1 MQLAAEGTLVLP
13 LAAEGTL
20 VLPLAAQMVT
30 DLERHGPPVLAT
42 EARPPWWPYAEVSHS
57 PRREQPQRTQSS
69 LCSLAGGSK
78 DMPERTDS
86 LTRDRS

>member
-1 MQLAAEGTLVLP
+1 MQLAPEGTLVLP

-57 PRREQPQRTQSS
+57 PRRG
-69 LCSLAGGSK
+69 AASK
-78 DMPERTDS
+78 DTVKFMLFGRWQQGHA
-86 LTRDRS
+86 